1 MLGTR
6 KAKNKNLNKRIKI
19 TDFHKY
25 KALAEEEAVENM
37 TKESLMSMQEP
48 EQPESNGH
56 PILHHDNS
64 DDFTENMQA
73 IYSHVFKIK
82 EKKPKSILRTSDE
95 NGRKYENSVQ
105 GVENVSDITN
115 EAMRAETSSLDNVFK
130 AYDDIYD
137 DENEDTNDEDY
148 ANEIEQE
155 DYDEDETDFNSNDKP
170 RESYARKN
178 FDSNSLGIAF
188 SFLADGTTKE
198 KSPAESDN
206 GEELQNDTSY
216 QGFGRESKMS
226 GDYDNNYKTLQKK
239 EKNKNEEDILAL
251 QKRVRYFRDLNGQVV
266 EKTSAEK
273 HLQSYIPKI
282 LYGSGE
288 VEESPSD
295 LQNVPENDF
304 ATAKELSPNYNE
316 EARSEF
322 DARPSVDHRI
332 SNFSVN
338 DIIRQNYLPTTRLD
352 YDPVETSVNLKE
364 FTKLSNSF
372 EEQQK
377 KRNINL
383 TRLSTLNIQN
393 QYQYQNLN
401 RSHSYSSES
410 LSKDEPKTYGKPVMT
425 KSPHAD
431 FSTPVNYESMRRKE
445 LDRSTSLEESFQFDV
460 SSLKRNKTFERYRSR
475 SVSPL
480 KSARDESEPLES
492 STLRKKVIEDA
503 ANYTI
508 EKEEENEIINTSF
521 NEFNKKREMFA
532 NGNTEELGYKY
543 EPKESQ
549 ILTFENRKNLDNV
562 DASKL
567 GRELK
572 ASDGDRAKSLP
583 ILAQNNLAD
592 IYSIRSRIEVFSRP
606 DTSKDITYHRKQM
619 GGANWLN
626 NQYEST
632 EKKEV
637 CLKFLLW
644 LFIYNSFL
652 RANNSSLNHVK

>member
-1 MLGTR
+1 MLGNR

-19 TDFHKY
+19 KDFHKY
-25 KALAEEEAVENM
+25 KTLAEEETMEKM
-37 TKESLMSMQEP
+37 TEESLMSMQEP
-48 EQPESNGH
+48 DEPESNGH
-56 PILHHDNS
+56 PIIDHDNS
-64 DDFTENMQA
+64 DDFTENMQV
-73 IYSHVFKIK
+73 IYSHVFKTK
-82 EKKPKSILRTSDE
+82 ERKPKSILRTSDE
-95 NGRKYENSVQ
+95 NERKYENNVQ

-115 EAMRAETSSLDNVFK
+115 EAMRTEANSLDNVFK

-155 DYDEDETDFNSNDKP
+155 DYDEDGADFNGNVEP
-170 RESYARKN
+170 GESYTRNN

-188 SFLADGTTKE
+188 TFLADETTKE

-206 GEELQNDTSY
+206 GEKLQSDTPY
-216 QGFGRESKMS
+216 KMS
-226 GDYDNNYKTLQKK
+226 SDYDNNYKTLQKK
-239 EKNKNEEDILAL
+239 EKNKNEDDMLAL
-251 QKRVRYFRDLNGQVV
+251 QKRVRYFRDLNVQTA
-266 EKTSAEK
+266 EKTSTEK

-288 VEESPSD
+288 VEESPPD

-304 ATAKELSPNYNE
+304 ATAKELSPNHNE

-364 FTKLSNSF
+364 STKLSNSF

-377 KRNINL
+377 KRNMNL

-431 FSTPVNYESMRRKE
+431 FSTPVNYESIRRKE
-445 LDRSTSLEESFQFDV
+445 LDRSNSLEESFQFDI
-460 SSLKRNKTFERYRSR
+460 STLKRNKTFERYRSR

-508 EKEEENEIINTSF
+508 GKEEENEIINTSF
-521 NEFNKKREMFA
+521 NEFNKKRQMFA
-532 NGNTEELGYKY
+532 NRNIEELGYKY
-543 EPKESQ
+543 QPKESQ

-606 DTSKDITYHRKQM
+606 DISKDITCHKKQM
-619 GGANWLN
+619 GGGNWLN
-626 NQYEST
+626 NQYDST

-637 CLKFLLW
+637 CPKLLLW
-644 LFIYNSFL
+644 LFIYNLFL
-652 RANNSSLNHVK
+652 RTRRN

>member
-1 MLGTR
+1 MLGNR

-19 TDFHKY
+19 KDFHKY
-25 KALAEEEAVENM
+25 KTLAEEETMENM
-37 TKESLMSMQEP
+37 TEESLMSMQEP
-48 EQPESNGH
+48 DEPESNGH
-56 PILHHDNS
+56 PIIDHDNS
-64 DDFTENMQA
+64 DDFTENMQV
-73 IYSHVFKIK
+73 IYSHVFKTK
-82 EKKPKSILRTSDE
+82 ERKPKSILRTSDE
-95 NGRKYENSVQ
+95 NERKYENNVQ

-115 EAMRAETSSLDNVFK
+115 EAMRTEANSLDNVFK
-130 AYDDIYD
+130 AYDDLYD

-155 DYDEDETDFNSNDKP
+155 DYDEDGADFNGNVEP
-170 RESYARKN
+170 GESYTRNN

-188 SFLADGTTKE
+188 TFLADETTKE

-206 GEELQNDTSY
+206 GEKLQSDTPY
-216 QGFGRESKMS
+216 KMS
-226 GDYDNNYKTLQKK
+226 SDYDNNYKTLQKK
-239 EKNKNEEDILAL
+239 EKNKNEDDMLAL
-251 QKRVRYFRDLNGQVV
+251 QKRVRYFRDLNVQTA
-266 EKTSAEK
+266 EKTSTEK

-304 ATAKELSPNYNE
+304 ATAKELSPNHNE

-364 FTKLSNSF
+364 STKLSNSF

-377 KRNINL
+377 KRNMNL

-431 FSTPVNYESMRRKE
+431 FSTPVNYESIRRKE
-445 LDRSTSLEESFQFDV
+445 LDRSNSLEESFQFDI
-460 SSLKRNKTFERYRSR
+460 STLKRNKTFERYRSR

-508 EKEEENEIINTSF
+508 GKEEENEIINTSF
-521 NEFNKKREMFA
+521 NEFNKKRQMFA
-532 NGNTEELGYKY
+532 NRNIEELGYKY
-543 EPKESQ
+543 QPKESQ

-606 DTSKDITYHRKQM
+606 DISKDITYHKKQM
-619 GGANWLN
+619 GGGNWLN
-626 NQYEST
+626 NQYDST

-637 CLKFLLW
+637 CPKLLLW
-644 LFIYNSFL
+644 LFIYNLFL
-652 RANNSSLNHVK
+652 RTRRN

>member
-19 TDFHKY
+19 KDFHKY
-25 KALAEEEAVENM
+25 KVLAEEETMENM
-37 TKESLMSMQEP
+37 TEESLMSMQAP
-48 EQPESNGH
+48 EEPESNGH
-56 PILHHDNS
+56 PIKDHDNS

-73 IYSHVFKIK
+73 IYSHVFKTK

-95 NGRKYENSVQ
+95 NNRKYEISVQ

-115 EAMRAETSSLDNVFK
+115 EAMRAETNSLDNVFK

-148 ANEIEQE
+148 TNEIKQE
-155 DYDEDETDFNSNDKP
+155 DYDEDEADFNSNIEP
-170 RESYARKN
+170 EESYVRKN
-178 FDSNSLGIAF
+178 FDSNNLGIAF
-188 SFLADGTTKE
+188 SFLADETTKE

-206 GEELQNDTSY
+206 GEELQNDTPY
-216 QGFGRESKMS
+216 KMS
-226 GDYDNNYKTLQKK
+226 NDYDNNYKTLQKK

-251 QKRVRYFRDLNGQVV
+251 QKRVRYFRDLNGQTE
-266 EKTSAEK
+266 EKASAEK
-273 HLQSYIPKI
+273 HLQSFIPKI

-288 VEESPSD
+288 VEESPPDSQD
-295 LQNVPENDF
+295 VPENDF
-304 ATAKELSPNYNE
+304 ATAKELSPNFNE

-352 YDPVETSVNLKE
+352 YDPVESSVNLKE
-364 FTKLSNSF
+364 STKLSNSF

-445 LDRSTSLEESFQFDV
+445 LDRSTSLEESFHFDI

-480 KSARDESEPLES
+480 KNARDESEPLQS

-508 EKEEENEIINTSF
+508 GKEEENEIINTSF

-532 NGNTEELGYKY
+532 NRNIEELGYKY

-572 ASDGDRAKSLP
+572 ASDGDRARSLP

-592 IYSIRSRIEVFSRP
+592 IYSIRSRIEAFSRP
-606 DTSKDITYHRKQM
+606 DVSKDITFHGKQM
-619 GGANWLN
+619 GDADWLN

-632 EKKEV
+632 AKKEV
-637 CLKFLLW
+637 CLKFLLR
-644 LFIYNSFL
+644 LFIYNLLL
-652 RANNSSLNHVK
+652 RTRRN

>member
-19 TDFHKY
+19 KDFHKY
-25 KALAEEEAVENM
+25 KVLAEEETMENM
-37 TKESLMSMQEP
+37 TEESLMSMQAP
-48 EQPESNGH
+48 EEPESNGH
-56 PILHHDNS
+56 PIKDHDNS

-73 IYSHVFKIK
+73 IYSHVFKTK

-95 NGRKYENSVQ
+95 NNRKYEISVQ

-115 EAMRAETSSLDNVFK
+115 EAMRAETNSLDNVFK

-148 ANEIEQE
+148 TNEIKQE
-155 DYDEDETDFNSNDKP
+155 DYDEDEADFNSNIEP
-170 RESYARKN
+170 EESYVRKN

-188 SFLADGTTKE
+188 SFLADETTKE

-206 GEELQNDTSY
+206 GEELQNDTPY
-216 QGFGRESKMS
+216 KMS
-226 GDYDNNYKTLQKK
+226 NDYDNNYKTLQKK

-251 QKRVRYFRDLNGQVV
+251 QKRVRYFRDLNGQTE
-266 EKTSAEK
+266 EKASAEK
-273 HLQSYIPKI
+273 HLQSFIPKI

-288 VEESPSD
+288 VEESPPDSQD
-295 LQNVPENDF
+295 VPENYF

-352 YDPVETSVNLKE
+352 YDPVESSVNLKE
-364 FTKLSNSF
+364 STKLSNSF

-445 LDRSTSLEESFQFDV
+445 LDRSTSLEESFHFDI

-480 KSARDESEPLES
+480 KNARDESEPLQS

-508 EKEEENEIINTSF
+508 GKEEENEIINTSF

-532 NGNTEELGYKY
+532 NRNIEELGYKY

-572 ASDGDRAKSLP
+572 ASDGDRARSLP

-592 IYSIRSRIEVFSRP
+592 IYSIRSRIEAFSRP
-606 DTSKDITYHRKQM
+606 DVSKDITFHGKQM
-619 GGANWLN
+619 GGADWLN

-632 EKKEV
+632 AKKEV
-637 CLKFLLW
+637 CLKFLLR
-644 LFIYNSFL
+644 LFIYNLLL
-652 RANNSSLNHVK
+652 RTRRN